1 MSGTIDGGC
10 LCRAV
15 RFRVTGKP
23 MAVRTCWCRL
33 CQYLGAGSATVN
45 VCFATD
51 NVATTGEVSWYASKA
66 DSGNDLRRG
75 FCPNCEREVEMLTLA
90 SAAKVAGVSGR
101 QLISEIAKDQVHSI
115 EIADGHLMVCQ
126 KSLSQKR

>member
-1 MSGTIDGGC
+1 M
-10 LCRAV
+10 
-15 RFRVTGKP
+15 P
-23 MAVRTCWCRL
+23 
-33 CQYLGAGSATVN
+33 
-45 VCFATD
+45 
-51 NVATTGEVSWYASKA
+51 SKA
-66 DSGNDLRRG
+66 KKLLITTVSHEVFIVRVNQDTAIRG

-115 EIADGHLMVCQ
+115 EIADGHLMVCR